1 MSTRGAAPGKSQGRR
16 VFAVAPWLLL
26 AGAAWAAGPA
36 AEQGLTDP
44 TRPADARDSAVAAGA
59 PQGPVLQSVLI
70 SPGRRIAVIDGQT
83 VPLGGRF
90 GAATLVAVTET
101 EVVLKEG
108 NARRHLRLLPA
119 VEKGA
124 AAQSRGGKPKDRP

>member
-1 MSTRGAAPGKSQGRR
+1 MRARGAAPGKSQGNR

-36 AEQGLTDP
+36 AEQELTDP
-44 TRPADARDSAVAAGA
+44 TRPADVRDSVAAGA

-70 SPGRRIAVIDGQT
+70 SPVRRVAVIDGQT

-124 AAQSRGGKPKDRP
+124 AAQSRGGKQKDKP